1 MEDGAEVA
9 AADFGIVAAAL
20 IRYAQGFGL
29 SRDDAEEVIGEVMS
43 ETLALLRAR
52 DRPRARLRDPT
63 AYLFWITRN
72 RARDRLR
79 RIRTR
84 GEIEFVGD
92 DVDARYYSEEDE
104 AVVRMLNRGATAAIL
119 EDAMR
124 AAAVA
129 GDRLVIRVV
138 ASWLNLAQES
148 GAAPS
153 GRQVAQ
159 RAQVSHTT
167 VNAALRRLATYFP
180 PDESD
185 AVSS

>member
-1 MEDGAEVA
+1 MEDGAQLA
-9 AADFGIVAAAL
+9 AGDYGIVSGVL
-20 IRYAQGFGL
+20 RRYAQGFGL
-29 SRDDAEEVIGEVMS
+29 SRHDAEEVVGDVMS
-43 ETLALLRAR
+43 ETLALLRA
-52 DRPRARLRDPT
+52 PRRTRNQLREPT

-84 GEIEFVGD
+84 GETELVGD
-92 DVDARYYSEEDE
+92 DVDARFYSHEDE
-104 AVVRMLNRGATAAIL
+104 AVVRMLNRRATAAVL
-119 EDAMR
+119 EDVLR

-153 GRQVAQ
+153 GRQVAK
-159 RAQVSHTT
+159 RAGVSHTT
-167 VNAALRRLATYFP
+167 VNAAMRRLATYFP
-180 PDESD
+180 PDVAD